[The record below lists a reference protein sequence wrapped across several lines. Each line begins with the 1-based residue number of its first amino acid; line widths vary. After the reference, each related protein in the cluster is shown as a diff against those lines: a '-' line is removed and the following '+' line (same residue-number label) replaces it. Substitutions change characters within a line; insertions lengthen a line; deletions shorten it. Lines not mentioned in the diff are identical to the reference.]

1 MEGES
6 IHLVK
11 KGLLLFIKSLPPK
24 SYFQLIGFGT
34 DFKKYNEEPVEYNQ
48 KNIENIIDIINNLDA
63 DMGGTNINSPLQAI
77 YNDNSY
83 SKINLSKHIFLLTDG
98 QVNDRDGCVDL
109 ITANSN
115 KFRVHAFGIGQ
126 DLDRYFIKRSGNL
139 GKGSSFFIK
148 DVNEINSFIIKAL
161 NKCLRK
167 YLIDIHFKFHNY
179 QNNIKN
185 SIISCKPN
193 KVSNQDEIINFS
205 FVLNKENNINEQLK
219 EPILI
224 EISGKNPINLIKE
237 NISFNKNKNI
247 IRLSNGE

>member
-1 MEGES
+1 M
-6 IHLVK
+6 
-11 KGLLLFIKSLPPK
+11 
-24 SYFQLIGFGT
+24 
-34 DFKKYNEEPVEYNQ
+34 
-48 KNIENIIDIINNLDA
+48 
-63 DMGGTNINSPLQAI
+63 
-77 YNDNSY
+77 
-83 SKINLSKHIFLLTDG
+83 
-98 QVNDRDGCVDL
+98 
-109 ITANSN
+109 N
-115 KFRVHAFGIGQ
+115 KW
-126 DLDRYFIKRSGNL
+126 
-139 GKGSSFFIK
+139 
-148 DVNEINSFIIKAL
+148 
-161 NKCLRK
+161 LRK

-219 EPILI
+219 DPILI